1 MVRIVCL
8 IIFLCAACFA
18 QQSTIDIELYKKSKK
33 HSFTERSY
41 TVGKHTYRV
50 VNIKPLGASDTACI
64 SALVL
69 DKRKYVLF
77 DVGIASCPFGIIVPA
92 AQPLRDGLIVLRASP
107 FDGKLFLILA
117 SGKVVTLPGASVI
130 ADTVGK
136 CVYCVWDNDKTFR
149 LTVFDYKNLRLVF
162 NTLAIAEPKQ
172 WYTDGMSYG
181 FAAADGN
188 YYTADFMSKAITK
201 GKKPASG
208 LTPVSYVADLEKID
222 RAKCC
227 MGEVMKK

>member
-1 MVRIVCL
+1 MKQIIVM
-8 IIFLCAACFA
+8 IIFLIAACFA
-18 QQSTIDIELYKKSKK
+18 QQTTIDIELYKKSKK
-33 HSFTERSY
+33 HSFTERTY

-50 VNIKPLGASDTACI
+50 VNIKPLGTSDTVCI

-77 DVGIASCPFGIIVPA
+77 DVGVTSGPFGIIVPA

-136 CVYCVWDNDKTFR
+136 CVYCIWDNDKTYR

-162 NTLAIAEPKQ
+162 NTVAITEPKQ
-172 WYTDGMSYG
+172 WYTDGMAYG
-181 FAAADGN
+181 FAAADGA
-188 YYTADFMSKAITK
+188 YYTVDFMQKAITK
-201 GKKPASG
+201 GEKSASG
-208 LTPVSYVADLEKID
+208 LTPVSYVADVEKSD
-222 RAKCC
+222 KMKCC
-227 MGEVMKK
+227 TGEVMKK